1 MTIFSPSRSILM
13 FTNKTR
19 ELTSVYD
26 LTIYHLT
33 EELAG
38 GR

>member
-1 MTIFSPSRSILM
+1 MTIFSLPRSILM
-13 FTNKTR
+13 FTNKTG
-19 ELTSVYD
+19 ELTSVYH

-33 EELAG
+33 DELAG